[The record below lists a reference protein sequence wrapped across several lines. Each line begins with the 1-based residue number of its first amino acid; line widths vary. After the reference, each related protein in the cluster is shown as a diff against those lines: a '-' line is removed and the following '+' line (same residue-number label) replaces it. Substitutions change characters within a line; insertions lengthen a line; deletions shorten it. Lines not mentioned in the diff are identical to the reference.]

1 MSHADPP
8 EAYFPSSQHFP
19 HTHHRNTCSP
29 VFGELSPTLLLQPH
43 PFPSSLT
50 PPFPPPSP
58 PLVLHYNLTTASNLR
73 GLASGHQ
80 PLTIHLSCTLTNV
93 FTLQPHFNP
102 CPSPQVQHRAPLPT
116 LSKLQAFALGP
127 GLSHLTAPWPLG
139 GGASGGG
146 GWEAGDWPWGDKDP
160 FGLMLVRGVFRRDE
174 QG

>member
-1 MSHADPP
+1 M
-8 EAYFPSSQHFP
+8 
-19 HTHHRNTCSP
+19 
-29 VFGELSPTLLLQPH
+29 
-43 PFPSSLT
+43 
-50 PPFPPPSP
+50 
-58 PLVLHYNLTTASNLR
+58 VLHYNLTTASNLR

-160 FGLMLVRGVFRRDE
+160 FGLMLVRGVRGGEGVRGVKEREADKDPFGLMLMRGEGGEGAR
-174 QG
+174 GKGGKGGGGLGGGGLALRGIPLASCW